1 MRSHSGYDLPL
12 SSFATVIT
20 WVPLE
25 IATRNETPEPFAIT
39 AACGCI
45 LSPARDDL
53 PPCSVCDGC
62 QDHCACTCD
71 VCGKPLHA
79 MDDCLACLQEP
90 EYHDDVD
97 STKGVLGDLGEQWRE
112 LS

>member
-1 MRSHSGYDLPL
+1 
-12 SSFATVIT
+12 
-20 WVPLE
+20 
-25 IATRNETPEPFAIT
+25 
-39 AACGCI
+39 
-45 LSPARDDL
+45 
-53 PPCSVCDGC
+53 
-62 QDHCACTCD
+62 
-71 VCGKPLHA
+71 